1 MSCTFRQENGGCC
14 SCNRIMKIN
23 FCSQKCECSSCILDS
38 SIAFIDREDKKEK
51 D

>member
-14 SCNRIMKIN
+14 SCNRMKIN
-23 FCSQKCECSSCILDS
+23 FCSQKCECSSCILDL